1 MDTAVFDD
9 CENIFHQALSSES
22 ESAFCH
28 AVNPLFKRIRDPVPP
43 VRSRQ
48 HVLACQT
55 DKERDLFK
63 YF

>member
-1 MDTAVFDD
+1 MDTAVLDD

-22 ESAFCH
+22 ESVFCH
-28 AVNPLFKRIRDPVPP
+28 AVDPLFKEYEILSLHF
-43 VRSRQ
+43 RSRQ

-55 DKERDLFK
+55 DKERNLFK